1 MKNKGFLA
9 MIVVLIGLIYIMISF
24 YSLKDINKEDIDV
37 SKFIKV
43 VDEVSDNKAQINW
56 KYVAAIIGV
65 KEKNNLNNVKEDEMK
80 KVSKLFLNENN
91 ESKIL
96 NSVDEVTSKLKF
108 NKFEKSLTHRYIN
121 QLSDFGVM
129 PQMKSI
135 KFYHL

>member
-80 KVSKLFLNENN
+80 KVSKLFLNVIN
-91 ESKIL
+91 
-96 NSVDEVTSKLKF
+96 LK
-108 NKFEKSLTHRYIN
+108 KA
-121 QLSDFGVM
+121 
-129 PQMKSI
+129 
-135 KFYHL
+135 